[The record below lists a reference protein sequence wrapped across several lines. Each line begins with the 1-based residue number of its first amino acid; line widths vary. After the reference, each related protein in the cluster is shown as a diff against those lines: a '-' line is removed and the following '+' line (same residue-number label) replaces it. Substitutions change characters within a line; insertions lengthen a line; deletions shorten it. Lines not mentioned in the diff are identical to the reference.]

1 MEYISNENGERLSWL
16 ILKMWR
22 FIVSWCVWNIYK
34 SLKNY
39 ELCLNHYLIAP
50 TLGWD
55 AMLNMTKVVL
65 ELISN
70 ADMYLFFEKG
80 MRSTVSYIS
89 KRYSEVNNKY
99 LKCYYPKQESKY
111 IIYLDTNNLYGYTV
125 SSNKQIEMDR
135 CYWVWLK

>member
-1 MEYISNENGERLSWL
+1 MVWNTFQMKMVKDYHDLH
-16 ILKMWR
+16 LKCD
-22 FIVSWCVWNIYK
+22 VLLLADVLNIYK

-39 ELCLNHYLIAP
+39 ELCLNHYLSAP

-65 ELISN
+65 ELISD

-89 KRYSEVNNKY
+89 KRYSEVNK
-99 LKCYYPKQESKY
+99 
-111 IIYLDTNNLYGYTV
+111 
-125 SSNKQIEMDR
+125 
-135 CYWVWLK
+135 